1 MAFFRSHQRVLPG
14 LSLTLGT
21 TLLFL
26 GLIVLLPLS
35 ALLIKTNELS
45 WEDLIRV
52 VTSPRAVAAYVVTL
66 RAALMA
72 TVFNLFYGLLMAW
85 ILVRYRFPG
94 RRLLDAMMDLPFALP
109 TAVAGIALTALLAK
123 NGWVGSLVAP
133 FGITIAYTELGI
145 AVAMAFVS
153 FPFVVR
159 TVQPVLEEFDYEL
172 EEAARTLGAKER
184 QIFLRV
190 ILPHIA
196 PGLLAGCALAFSRCL
211 GEFGAVIFIAGN
223 MPLKTEVAPLLVFIR
238 LEEFDYPAA
247 SAIACVILL
256 SSFVLLLV
264 INMLQ
269 AWQLRYQARSS

>member
-1 MAFFRSHQRVLPG
+1 MAFFRSHRRVLPG

-45 WEDLIRV
+45 WDELIRV

-85 ILVRYRFPG
+85 ILVRYRFSG

-159 TVQPVLEEFDYEL
+159 TVQPVLEEFDFEL
-172 EEAARTLGAKER
+172 EEAARTLGAREW

-223 MPLKTEVAPLLVFIR
+223 MPLKTEIAALLVFIR

-269 AWQLRYQARSS
+269 AWQLRYQVRSS

>member
-1 MAFFRSHQRVLPG
+1 MAFFRSHRRVLPG

-66 RAALMA
+66 RASLMA
-72 TVFNLFYGLLMAW
+72 TIFNLFYGLLMAW

-109 TAVAGIALTALLAK
+109 TAVAGIALTALLTK

-133 FGITIAYTELGI
+133 FGIAIAYTELGI
-145 AVAMAFVS
+145 AIAMAFVS

-172 EEAARTLGAKER
+172 EEAARTLGAKEW

-223 MPLKTEVAPLLVFIR
+223 MPLKTEIAALLVFIR

-256 SSFVLLLV
+256 SSFVLLLG

-269 AWQLRYQARSS
+269 AWQLRYQARST